1 MKLDFATTS
10 MLANMALTGTPETQ
24 TLSPDEARLMF
35 SEIYRSMPPGPDD
48 IDSET
53 IEIPVDGGRIEARI
67 LRPSVDAESLMVYYH
82 GGGWVVGNIDDYD
95 CVGRHLANKCK
106 AVVVLSLIHI

>member
-1 MKLDFATTS
+1 
-10 MLANMALTGTPETQ
+10 MLANMALTGAPETQ
-24 TLSPDEARLMF
+24 TLSPEEARLMF

-48 IDSET
+48 IASET

-67 LRPSVDAESLMVYYH
+67 LRPAVDAESIMVYYH

-95 CVGRHLANKCK
+95 CARVSVPDSHARQLCGAQVGRRP
-106 AVVVLSLIHI
+106 SE